1 MPLPMPLL
9 PVLPVLPSLE
19 FCVLPAVPCC
29 TVEPLAVLAFGL
41 GLVDEPAGTVFCFW
55 LAAGAVRTPAIGP
68 TPKVRPMKY
77 QGKKP

>member
-29 TVEPLAVLAFGL
+29 TEAPLAALLLSLA
-41 GLVDEPAGTVFCFW
+41 VAEPAAVLSCFV
-55 LAAGAVRTPAIGP
+55 LAAGAVRTPAAGP
-68 TPKVRPMKY
+68 TPKVRPIKY